1 MGFVKNPTENIFL
14 WPQKE
19 KFKMK
24 VTAEF
29 SRHTGLL
36 HVQRKAGSF
45 IWGVLKLRYNVMHK
59 VRSFDFFLPS
69 GHYKPDDQSSE
80 KVTRMLIILNICS
93 VVDVY
98 NPLW

>member
-1 MGFVKNPTENIFL
+1 MATERKIKNESDGP
-14 WPQKE
+14 
-19 KFKMK
+19 
-24 VTAEF
+24 AEF
-29 SRHTGLL
+29 SRHTDLL

-45 IWGVLKLRYNVMHK
+45 IWGVLKLRYNVMHTK
-59 VRSFDFFLPS
+59 CGHLIFFLPS

>member
-1 MGFVKNPTENIFL
+1 
-14 WPQKE
+14 
-19 KFKMK
+19 MK

-45 IWGVLKLRYNVMHK
+45 IWGVLKLRYNVMHTK
-59 VRSFDFFLPS
+59 CGHLIFFFFCQVDTISLMISHLKMLVAPL
-69 GHYKPDDQSSE
+69 
-80 KVTRMLIILNICS
+80 VTRMLIILNICS
-93 VVDVY
+93 VVDVC

>member
-1 MGFVKNPTENIFL
+1 MLCTKCGHLIF
-14 WPQKE
+14 
-19 KFKMK
+19 
-24 VTAEF
+24 
-29 SRHTGLL
+29 
-36 HVQRKAGSF
+36 
-45 IWGVLKLRYNVMHK
+45 
-59 VRSFDFFLPS
+59 FFLPS

>member
-59 VRSFDFFLPS
+59 VRSFDFFCQVDT
-69 GHYKPDDQSSE
+69 KPDDQSSE